1 MLEYATAEGTQ
12 RYGERFHKARA
23 EGHFRTAGDLMLSTL
38 GIGTYLGA
46 ADEETD
52 ARYAQA
58 VKRAVSGGINVVDSA
73 INYRFQRSERAI
85 ATALRS
91 LMDDGSLLR
100 DEVLVCTKGGF
111 VPFDGAP
118 PKDRNEY
125 LKKTYFD
132 TGLIGTDELVDGC
145 HCMAPSFLR
154 DQIRRSLS
162 NLGLSSLD
170 VYYVHNPET
179 QRPRLSGDAFDARL
193 RAAFEA
199 LEQETADGRIRC
211 YGTATW
217 NGFRVSPDDDESLDL
232 TKIVRIA
239 REVGGPDHHFRFIQ
253 APLNLLMRE
262 AASSPTQRHRGRRV
276 PLVACARSLGVHVV
290 ASASLMQGRLARGL
304 PAHVHQRLPGF
315 DKDSLL
321 ALQFVRSLE
330 VATAL
335 VGMSQIAH
343 VDENL
348 ELLSYRSRRLGA

>member
-1 MLEYATAEGTQ
+1 MSELATAEGTQ
-12 RYGERFHKARA
+12 RYAERFHQARA
-23 EGHFRTAGDLMLSTL
+23 AGHFRTAGDLTLSTL

-46 ADEETD
+46 ADDDTD
-52 ARYAQA
+52 ARYTQS
-58 VKRAVSGGINVVDSA
+58 VQRAVSGGINVIDSA

-85 ATALRS
+85 AAALRS
-91 LMDDGSLLR
+91 LIDNGTLQR
-100 DEVLVCTKGGF
+100 DEVFVCTKGGF
-111 VPFDGAP
+111 VPFDGGP
-118 PKDRNEY
+118 PQDRNDY

-145 HCMAPSFLR
+145 HCMAPAFLR
-154 DQIRRSLS
+154 DQVGRSMS

-179 QRPRLSGDAFDARL
+179 QRPKLGEDVFDERL
-193 RAAFEA
+193 RRAFEA

-211 YGTATW
+211 YGIATW
-217 NGFRVSPDDDESLDL
+217 NGFRVSPDESEYLDL
-232 TKIVRIA
+232 TKIVGIA
-239 REVGGPDHHFRFIQ
+239 REVGGPDHHFQFIQ
-253 APLNLLMRE
+253 APLNLAMRE
-262 AASSPTQRHRGRRV
+262 AASTPTQRHRGRRV
-276 PLVACARSLGVHVV
+276 PLVACARGLGVHVV

-304 PAHVHQRLPGF
+304 PGHVRQRLPGF

-335 VGMSQIAH
+335 VGMSQVAH
-343 VDENL
+343 VEENL